1 MNDGAGIVGYG
12 NSIIASGP
20 VSLATPIPYAN
31 LKGKTVLITGGA
43 SGLGAAMAKMLAR
56 HEADVI
62 IGDLNETQGQ
72 SLVAELRRLSGTDHH
87 LFVSLD
93 VTSWKSQT
101 ACFKQAVAVNGSID
115 CVIANA
121 GITDVA
127 EQMAFES
134 PPNYQAMEHP
144 PPPPLKTLDVN
155 LTGVMLTTN
164 LAISYLS
171 TNVKT
176 SRCSTTPLPGAGPE
190 DRHLLLISSIAGM
203 APVPSNP
210 LYCKSLTVLELT
222 AGIRT

>member
-43 SGLGAAMAKMLAR
+43 SGLGAAMARMLAR

-62 IGDLNETQGQ
+62 VGDWNESQGQ
-72 SLVAELRRLSGTDHH
+72 CLVAELRSLSGNDHH
-87 LFVSLD
+87 LFVPLD

-101 ACFKQAVAVNGSID
+101 ACFKQAAAVNGSID

-144 PPPPLKTLDVN
+144 PSPPLKTLDVN

-203 APVPSNP
+203 APVPTNP
-210 LYCKSLTVLELT
+210 LYCKSFTVL
-222 AGIRT
+222 